1 LCVNRRNRLPRNCID
16 TSERRARSR
25 EGGGYA
31 AFDDNSSGGNG
42 GGSGRRFGRRND
54 VQSAAPVESS
64 NPMIA
69 GAAMLPSESI
79 FNNVASSP
87 EHNTMIAQIKA
98 GGLTD
103 TLKGNGSFTIFA
115 PTDTAYAALGHDKVS
130 AMLTPAQAAKD
141 ARYLVV
147 SGSWNSQKLL
157 AAINEAGGQLKL
169 KTLAGGT
176 ITAMM
181 NGPTNI
187 VLVDE
192 KGNVADIA
200 IYDIYQKNGVIQ
212 VIDKVVLPA

>member
-1 LCVNRRNRLPRNCID
+1 MQHMAI
-16 TSERRARSR
+16 
-25 EGGGYA
+25 A
-31 AFDDNSSGGNG
+31 AAATALVLG
-42 GGSGRRFGRRND
+42 GGSAAVTINNP
-54 VQSAAPVESS
+54 SAPAPVEAS
-64 NPMIA
+64 NPMVA

-79 FNNVASSP
+79 FDNVESSP
-87 EHNTMIAQIKA
+87 EHNTMVAEIKA
-98 GGLTD
+98 AGLAG
-103 TLKGNGSFTIFA
+103 TLKGAGEYTIFA
-115 PTDTAYAALGHDKVS
+115 PTDTAYAALGKNKVS

-147 SGSWNSQKLL
+147 AGRWDSQKLL
-157 AAINEAGGQLKL
+157 KAINEAGGQAKL

-176 ITAMM
+176 ITAML

-192 KGNVADIA
+192 KGNVADIS

>member
-1 LCVNRRNRLPRNCID
+1 MQHMMAI
-16 TSERRARSR
+16 
-25 EGGGYA
+25 A
-31 AFDDNSSGGNG
+31 AAATAVVLG
-42 GGSGRRFGRRND
+42 GGSAAVTMNNPPA
-54 VQSAAPVESS
+54 SAPVEVS
-64 NPMIA
+64 NPMVA
-69 GAAMLPSESI
+69 GAAMLRDESI

-98 GGLTD
+98 GGLAEM
-103 TLKGNGSFTIFA
+103 LKSGGNYTIFA
-115 PTDTAYAALGHDKVS
+115 PTDTAYAALGHDKVT

-147 SGSWNSQKLL
+147 SGRWDSQKLL

-187 VLVDE
+187 VLIDE
-192 KGNVADIA
+192 KGNVADIS

>member
-1 LCVNRRNRLPRNCID
+1 MQHMMAI
-16 TSERRARSR
+16 
-25 EGGGYA
+25 A
-31 AFDDNSSGGNG
+31 AAATAVVLG
-42 GGSGRRFGRRND
+42 GGSAAVTMNNPP
-54 VQSAAPVESS
+54 APAPVEVS
-64 NPMIA
+64 NPMVA
-69 GAAMLPSESI
+69 GAAMLRNESI

-87 EHNTMIAQIKA
+87 EHNTMIAEIKA

-103 TLKGNGSFTIFA
+103 TLKGDGSYTIFA

-147 SGSWNSQKLL
+147 SGRWDSQKLL
-157 AAINEAGGQLKL
+157 AAINEAGGQVKL

-187 VLVDE
+187 VLIDA
-192 KGNVADIA
+192 KGNVADIS

>member
-1 LCVNRRNRLPRNCID
+1 MQHMMAI
-16 TSERRARSR
+16 
-25 EGGGYA
+25 A
-31 AFDDNSSGGNG
+31 AAATAVVLG
-42 GGSGRRFGRRND
+42 GGSAAVTINNPP
-54 VQSAAPVESS
+54 APAPVEAS
-64 NPMIA
+64 NPMVA
-69 GAAMLPSESI
+69 GAAMLPNESI
-79 FNNVASSP
+79 FDNAANSP
-87 EHNTMIAQIKA
+87 EHSTMIAQIKA
-98 GGLTD
+98 AGLTD

-115 PTDTAYAALGHDKVS
+115 PTDTAYAALGKDKVS
-130 AMLTPAQAAKD
+130 AMLTPARASKD

-147 SGSWNSQKLL
+147 NGRWDSQKLL

-187 VLVDE
+187 VLIDQ
-192 KGNVADIA
+192 KGNVADIS